1 VNRRGNLDIWTRVAL
16 RYPIAYSRYVGATYY
31 KDISGSV
38 VKTHKVLDGYRV
50 VDTIEAYLREKHS
63 ISNKKKHIKEY
74 ANKFRLSSTSHCI
87 KAGRI
92 DMAREHLKNCHPRR
106 FLIRKLYL

>member
-1 VNRRGNLDIWTRVAL
+1 MNRRGNLDIWTRVAL

-63 ISNKKKHIKEY
+63 ISNKKKTYKRVRKQVQV
-74 ANKFRLSSTSHCI
+74 KFYFSLH
-87 KAGRI
+87 
-92 DMAREHLKNCHPRR
+92 
-106 FLIRKLYL
+106 